1 MPHTTYKI
9 SAKHDILTIYLK
21 DILLFFILLFF
32 VIKSIISGEIMLD

>member
-1 MPHTTYKI
+1 MPHTTYTI

-21 DILLFFILLFF
+21 DILFFILLFF